1 MKLCHTGDG
10 FWNEGTG
17 RLQTGGVLRQQSL
30 GDQPQAK
37 RSCKTSAAM
46 TRVTLRANAKEDD
59 RRRMTAPEAL
69 PCLHRSYCLVIATFR
84 VWQRLWRHFWTH
96 ERSLSLNVFV
106 LGCPASLLRLLSS
119 CGPSL
124 AGGARTLGRGS
135 VAAAPQQVGS
145 SQTRWSLCPLPFGR
159 QILNHWTTRVP
170 TMKVSFINLIHKLFT
185 KPDFLR
191 ILFTL
196 STNCKLGPL
205 TQVIFTLSW
214 FSIMEFLF

>member
-17 RLQTGGVLRQQSL
+17 RLQTGGLLRQQSL

-37 RSCKTSAAM
+37 LGCKTSAAM

-96 ERSLSLNVFV
+96 ERSLSLNLFVF
-106 LGCPASLLRLLSS
+106 GCPASLLLREAAPLRLRPLPCGRSAGSGAGLSRCRPWAYLLLSKWDLP
-119 CGPSL
+119 GPDGACVPCLL
-124 AGGARTLGRGS
+124 AGRFLTTGPPGY
-135 VAAAPQQVGS
+135 PP
-145 SQTRWSLCPLPFGR
+145 WKYPL
-159 QILNHWTTRVP
+159 
-170 TMKVSFINLIHKLFT
+170 
-185 KPDFLR
+185 
-191 ILFTL
+191 
-196 STNCKLGPL
+196 L
-205 TQVIFTLSW
+205 T
-214 FSIMEFLF
+214 